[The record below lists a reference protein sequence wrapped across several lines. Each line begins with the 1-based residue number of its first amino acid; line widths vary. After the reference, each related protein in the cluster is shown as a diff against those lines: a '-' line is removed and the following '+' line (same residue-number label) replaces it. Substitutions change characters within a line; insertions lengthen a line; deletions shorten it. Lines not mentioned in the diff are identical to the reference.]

1 MAQKNRNTPTTKTTR
16 VSAEQ
21 KYNDFVADLFIK
33 SIESGTA
40 PWTKP
45 WSTEDMVN
53 MTPRN
58 PETGTFY
65 KGSNAA
71 LLFMT
76 EELNGYQDSRWMTFN
91 QAKAAGGYVKAGE
104 HGVPLRTFIFER
116 EVPVLDDKG
125 KPVLDKDGKQVTE
138 IEELDPPIINT
149 FTVFNVKQISFPPE
163 HKYSQPLASDV
174 TQEQVWENL
183 QRAEDLI
190 KNTNAQIVFG
200 TGSRAFY
207 APAKDYIN
215 LPKKEKFKTQEGFYS
230 TALHELSHW
239 TGHKARLDRPYN
251 SRFGTPNYA
260 REELVAEISS
270 FMLCMNLGI
279 GHNLENHAS
288 YVESWSKILKDDK
301 KEIIEATKKANE
313 AQKFI
318 TSFSQNNILAED
330 RIYLISTKDE
340 QNFEKQLIDLGAFYD
355 ISENKF
361 YITKETH
368 DLSKFSEFLP
378 DKQSQS
384 QNKKSELEIIYEKCK
399 KERGYYK
406 NIDFETF
413 KKINDVLPEENNGLM
428 YKNWFAW
435 DRIKEHERKVD
446 DNGWNRAD
454 LINGISY
461 NSQALEYVLK
471 EKEMPAMV
479 FYACLDK
486 SSDGEGVNV
495 EKTFAERGYYLTLS
509 EANKLLFDANKEAK
523 SKRQYFENDIT
534 VVAFDKRGGETKLP
548 QSDLCTKMRY
558 ICGVGGDKGDV
569 IKHISDGGGVKI
581 YTVPDLTANLTE
593 DDRKATKLLDSAHA
607 NDLKKKNDKFESFL
621 KENKFEER
629 QKLKSSMSKLEN
641 LQTALNKAIKYL
653 NDQTVKESLS
663 AEEKQVYVGQLSDL
677 IAHAETLKQLVELNQ
692 ELDVKGIKADAVN
705 SLDKRDEIGEQSEYR
720 KMQERQEMNV
730 PHKVNPAY
738 ADTYLI
744 VPFYD
749 KDEAKSLGAKW
760 DRKIKHWYVPAG
772 TDLNLF
778 NKWKRAD
785 VAVNKYQREYELS
798 EQKSCYLRNSKTSA
812 MEHSKQVLATDK
824 VKFRG
829 R

>member
-125 KPVLDKDGKQVTE
+125 KPVLDKDGKPVTE

-378 DKQSQS
+378 DKQ
-384 QNKKSELEIIYEKCK
+384 
-399 KERGYYK
+399 R
-406 NIDFETF
+406 
-413 KKINDVLPEENNGLM
+413 
-428 YKNWFAW
+428 
-435 DRIKEHERKVD
+435 
-446 DNGWNRAD
+446 
-454 LINGISY
+454 
-461 NSQALEYVLK
+461 
-471 EKEMPAMV
+471 
-479 FYACLDK
+479 
-486 SSDGEGVNV
+486 
-495 EKTFAERGYYLTLS
+495 
-509 EANKLLFDANKEAK
+509 
-523 SKRQYFENDIT
+523 
-534 VVAFDKRGGETKLP
+534 
-548 QSDLCTKMRY
+548 
-558 ICGVGGDKGDV
+558 
-569 IKHISDGGGVKI
+569 
-581 YTVPDLTANLTE
+581 
-593 DDRKATKLLDSAHA
+593 
-607 NDLKKKNDKFESFL
+607 
-621 KENKFEER
+621 
-629 QKLKSSMSKLEN
+629 KLKSSMSKLEN

-663 AEEKQVYVGQLSDL
+663 TEEKQVYVGQLSDL

-720 KMQERQEMNV
+720 KMQERQEMNI

-738 ADTYLI
+738 ADTYLV

-778 NKWKRAD
+778 NKWTRAD

-798 EQKSCYLRNSKTSA
+798 EQKSRYLINSKTSA
-812 MEHSKQVLATDK
+812 MEQSKQVLTTDK

>member
-174 TQEQVWENL
+174 TKEQVWKNL

-301 KEIIEATKKANE
+301 KEIIEA
-313 AQKFI
+313 
-318 TSFSQNNILAED
+318 
-330 RIYLISTKDE
+330 
-340 QNFEKQLIDLGAFYD
+340 
-355 ISENKF
+355 
-361 YITKETH
+361 
-368 DLSKFSEFLP
+368 
-378 DKQSQS
+378 
-384 QNKKSELEIIYEKCK
+384 
-399 KERGYYK
+399 
-406 NIDFETF
+406 
-413 KKINDVLPEENNGLM
+413 V
-428 YKNWFAW
+428 
-435 DRIKEHERKVD
+435 
-446 DNGWNRAD
+446 
-454 LINGISY
+454 
-461 NSQALEYVLK
+461 
-471 EKEMPAMV
+471 
-479 FYACLDK
+479 
-486 SSDGEGVNV
+486 
-495 EKTFAERGYYLTLS
+495 
-509 EANKLLFDANKEAK
+509 
-523 SKRQYFENDIT
+523 
-534 VVAFDKRGGETKLP
+534 
-548 QSDLCTKMRY
+548 
-558 ICGVGGDKGDV
+558 
-569 IKHISDGGGVKI
+569 
-581 YTVPDLTANLTE
+581 
-593 DDRKATKLLDSAHA
+593 
-607 NDLKKKNDKFESFL
+607 
-621 KENKFEER
+621 
-629 QKLKSSMSKLEN
+629 
-641 LQTALNKAIKYL
+641 
-653 NDQTVKESLS
+653 
-663 AEEKQVYVGQLSDL
+663 
-677 IAHAETLKQLVELNQ
+677 
-692 ELDVKGIKADAVN
+692 
-705 SLDKRDEIGEQSEYR
+705 
-720 KMQERQEMNV
+720 
-730 PHKVNPAY
+730 
-738 ADTYLI
+738 
-744 VPFYD
+744 
-749 KDEAKSLGAKW
+749 
-760 DRKIKHWYVPAG
+760 
-772 TDLNLF
+772 
-778 NKWKRAD
+778 
-785 VAVNKYQREYELS
+785 
-798 EQKSCYLRNSKTSA
+798 
-812 MEHSKQVLATDK
+812 
-824 VKFRG
+824 
-829 R
+829 